1 MNEARR
7 EALKKMLDEY
17 ELKQQQQARQR
28 DERRM
33 ALETFLA
40 GYTELTQS
48 IIKPS
53 IEAFSAELEKRGHP
67 CKIAVEKPAD
77 SPDSLAAAK
86 ITLTIFPN
94 SATLTHGNPSLSYAA
109 SPNQRKI
116 AVQRNTIM
124 SSGGITT
131 SSVGDY
137 TLEQLSRE
145 VVEQHLLD
153 LAASVFSQ

>member
-1 MNEARR
+1 MDETKRD
-7 EALKKMLDEY
+7 ALKKMLDDY
-17 ELKQQQQARQR
+17 ELKQQQQTRQR
-28 DERRM
+28 DERRT

-40 GYTELTQS
+40 GYAEVTQS
-48 IIKPS
+48 IIKPGF
-53 IEAFSAELEKRGHP
+53 EAFSAELEKRGHP
-67 CKIAVEKPAD
+67 CTIVLEKPTGPLD
-77 SPDSLAAAK
+77 GLTAAK

-116 AVQRNTIM
+116 AAQRNTIM

-145 VVEQHLLD
+145 VVEQHLFD
-153 LAASVFSQ
+153 LAASIFGQ